1 MYNHLMKKILT
12 VFLLLIT
19 LNCNSQVTLRDY
31 YSSIILSDKNI
42 SKVQKSVSTGSFEI
56 SKNINSIDPC
66 ILQFLSKLTKSKFH
80 IANPDQPYNA
90 TDNVDESLPN
100 RQLRLLFKSKNACFM
115 EYAHGG
121 IGFHYHT
128 AWFEMKNNRVT
139 DFWICNSFKQ
149 YNNIQ
154 ELRKFINSFD
164 RRITLKNGQ
173 EFKSNRLCL

>member
-1 MYNHLMKKILT
+1 MSRILT
-12 VFLLLIT
+12 LLLLIS
-19 LNCNSQVTLRDY
+19 LNCNSQVSLHDY
-31 YSSIILSDKNI
+31 YSLRILNDKNL
-42 SKVQKSVSTGSFEI
+42 SNVQKSVSNDSFII
-56 SKNINSIDPC
+56 STDKKSIDPS
-66 ILQFLSKLTKSKFH
+66 ILNFLTKLNKKTFQL
-80 IANPDQPYNA
+80 ANPDQPYNA